1 MVYCRFR
8 GGCLRGEADE
18 GLLMLLRII
27 KHEWRDLTADRTVWL
42 IAVVFATLIG
52 YGVFNGASWVN
63 TQRERAEKLIRQQEE
78 KLAEERYRLIGGA
91 GQSASDT
98 YALGV
103 SLQYATLPFTPA
115 AVLSVGQSDLLS
127 ATAGVSVLSLQRT
140 QADKTGFE
148 NPLSFLAGRFDLSFT
163 IVYLFPLFILALS
176 YNLLSGERE
185 QGTLQLLLSQPVSLK
200 SIALGKAALRALVIF
215 GLVAPLSLIGLI
227 LSGADWRGAGFL
239 SRLLLWIMAV
249 VAYGAFWFAL
259 ALMVNAT
266 GASSATNAVAL
277 AACWLL
283 FSLIVPSL
291 LNVAVSSLYP
301 IPSRAELITA
311 LRDVNL
317 DMRRDG
323 GRLLSEFY
331 QDHPELMPEGRG
343 PDVNDLGLAF
353 VTIQQEHKRRTGE
366 VEARFELQ
374 LAKQQQFVNLFRFLS
389 PAVVMQEALNEIAGT
404 GLPRYQRFRQQ
415 VAQHDRRWTEFFLPR
430 IYKNAKLTAA
440 DYDAAPRFRFV
451 EEPSIALARRA
462 GVSLVGLLL
471 PTLLIG
477 ALGLRAL
484 KKYSTAHF
492 IGFSGLFLRS

>member
-1 MVYCRFR
+1 
-8 GGCLRGEADE
+8 
-18 GLLMLLRII
+18 MLLRII
-27 KHEWRDLTADRTVWL
+27 KHEWRDLTADRTIWL
-42 IAVVFATLIG
+42 IAFVFSTLIG

-63 TQRERAEKLIRQQEE
+63 AQRDRAEKLISQQEE
-78 KLAEERYRLIGGA
+78 KLAEKRASLNGGA
-91 GQSASDT
+91 DQSAFDS

-103 SLQYATLPFTPA
+103 SLQYAALPLTPA
-115 AVLSVGQSDLLS
+115 AALSVGQSDLLS

-163 IVYLFPLFILALS
+163 IVYLFPLLILALS

-215 GLVAPLSLIGLI
+215 GLVAPLSLIGMI
-227 LSGADWRGAGFL
+227 LNGADWRGGGLL
-239 SRLLLWIMAV
+239 SLLLLWV
-249 VAYGAFWFAL
+249 VAVIIYGAFWFAL
-259 ALMVNAT
+259 ALLVNAL

-277 AACWLL
+277 ASCWLL
-283 FSLIVPSL
+283 LALIIPSL
-291 LNVAVSSLYP
+291 LNVVVSSLYP
-301 IPSRAELITA
+301 VPSRAELITA
-311 LRDVNL
+311 LRGVNL

-331 QDHPELMPEGRG
+331 QDHPELIPEGRG

-366 VEARFELQ
+366 VEARFERQ
-374 LAKQQQFVNLFRFLS
+374 LEKQQEFVNRFRFLS

-404 GLPRYQRFRQQ
+404 GVPRYQRFRQQ

-430 IYKNAKLTAA
+430 IYKSAKMTAA
-440 DYDAAPRFRFV
+440 DYDAVPRFRFV
-451 EEPSIALARRA
+451 EEPLIALLRRA

-477 ALGLRAL
+477 ALGLHTL
-484 KKYSTAHF
+484 KKYS
-492 IGFSGLFLRS
+492 LY